1 MNAASRWL
9 LAFLANVYTNVL
21 HVCRGVPTDVGDTF
35 AVTQASTQSSCTVEV
50 LGCFYDKKWGDCRYL
65 HTPKPGCTGAAKAGR
80 DIPFA
85 PQGCFGACH
94 PEQHECQ
101 QAPSPPPCDP
111 KSIDLEG
118 CATICANWQFP
129 GANNYEVY
137 AAMQA
142 SSVCFCGTSA
152 DGAAAI
158 ETTEETALPM
168 SDCNSACAGNPAEKC
183 GALGRNSIMRVSCG
197 SAWGFSFVNIFG
209 ALSLLYVA
217 AGVGFA
223 AKTQGKSVALVS
235 HPHYTQWQEVR
246 GLVMDGIEYAK
257 VGRAAGGSRGGARQ
271 VHASSRYG
279 AVDQTEETR
288 ETRKQHGKSSSART
302 KEDHSDKKS
311 KERRHKGAKPGKQT
325 DAGAGG
331 VETNLALDPTAAQH
345 QQTSAGD
352 GGRWVH
358 VPN

>member
-1 MNAASRWL
+1 MNAESRW
-9 LAFLANVYTNVL
+9 LAFLANAVSL
-21 HVCRGVPTDVGDTF
+21 VCRGVPTDAGDTF
-35 AVTQASTQSSCTVEV
+35 AVTQVSTQSSCTVEV

-94 PEQHECQ
+94 PEQHECE

-129 GANNYEVY
+129 GANNYEIY

-142 SSVCFCGTSA
+142 GSVCFCGTSE

-158 ETTEETALPM
+158 EATEETALPV
-168 SDCNSACAGNPAEKC
+168 SDCNIACAGNPAEKC
-183 GALGRNSIMRVSCG
+183 GALGRNSVMRVSCG
-197 SAWGFSFVNIFG
+197 SAWGFSFLNIFG
-209 ALSLLYVA
+209 VFSLLYVA

-223 AKTQGKSVALVS
+223 AKTQGKSLALVS
-235 HPHYTQWQEVR
+235 HPHYVQWQEVR
-246 GLVMDGIEYAK
+246 GLVMDGIEYAR
-257 VGRAAGGSRGGARQ
+257 VGRASGGSRASSRQ
-271 VHASSRYG
+271 VPVSSRYG
-279 AVDQTEETR
+279 AVDKQEETR
-288 ETRKQHGKSSSART
+288 ETRKKQGKSSSDRPT
-302 KEDHSDKKS
+302 EGQSDSKS
-311 KERRHKGAKPGKQT
+311 KERRHKAAKPGKQI
-325 DAGAGG
+325 DAG
-331 VETNLALDPTAAQH
+331 VETNLAPDPTAAQR
-345 QQTSAGD
+345 QQTAAGG